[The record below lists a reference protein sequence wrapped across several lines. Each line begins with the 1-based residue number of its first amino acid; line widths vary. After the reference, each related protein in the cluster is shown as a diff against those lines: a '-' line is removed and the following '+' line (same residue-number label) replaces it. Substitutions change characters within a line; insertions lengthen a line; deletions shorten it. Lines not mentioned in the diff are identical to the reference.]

1 MNIDRRAALTGIA
14 ATGAALGVASHAH
27 AHAGGTSP
35 RSVQDP
41 TKGGRYNPP
50 MEAARPQTLNG
61 LLLNQE
67 RARAVLEEAK
77 VDLLICSGK
86 ENYYYLTGHRGG
98 AHLLGYNAG
107 IDLATLSAHDDGK
120 PTMFTSHVG
129 MYFQGTAQKQLDLIN
144 VQPIGFPASYPGFL
158 ALTDPVEIANA
169 PANPFAIRRN
179 TLHPESPSEIYR
191 HGLLTNESADIRGSL
206 EAALLKQLLDNPLP
220 NKTIAIDDHRI
231 RALLD
236 RSGMDINFVDGE
248 SLVRRIRIQKTPMEL
263 ELMRYAATANAAA
276 GRAAAMSVR
285 DGATF
290 DDLRSEFWKECANRH
305 TTGTYMMIDTL
316 MTRMSTGEIKEGRSF
331 LIDCVST
338 YMGYHGDYGRTVC
351 VGEPNREMTAII
363 AALSTTWDRLREEL
377 KLGMRFSEIFEI
389 GKKLYAD
396 TNIDVGFNVAPHTIG
411 LHHSDDENIA
421 GFGSYQKADIA
432 LEENMVLSIDMPL
445 LDSGLGGTAHLED
458 LVIMTKD
465 GPELINDSSDRFI
478 VV

>member
-1 MNIDRRAALTGIA
+1 MNIDRRSALTGLA
-14 ATGAALGVASHAH
+14 ASGAAIGLATQTNAGNASEN
-27 AHAGGTSP
+27 
-35 RSVQDP
+35 SVYDSTQ
-41 TKGGRYNPP
+41 GGRFQPP
-50 MEAARPQTLNG
+50 FEANRPIALNG

-67 RARAVLEEAK
+67 RARAVLEEAQ
-77 VDLLICSGK
+77 VDLLICSGS
-86 ENYYYLTGHRGG
+86 ENFYYLTGHRGG
-98 AHLLGYNAG
+98 SHLLGYNAG
-107 IDLATLSAHDDGK
+107 IALASLSAHDDGK

-129 MYFQGTAQKQLDLIN
+129 MYFQGTAQEQLDLIN
-144 VQPIGFPASYPGFL
+144 VRPIGIPADFPGFL

-169 PANPFAIRRN
+169 PALPFGTRRH
-179 TLHPESPSEIYR
+179 TLHPETASETYR
-191 HGLLTNESADIRGSL
+191 HGILTRESADIRGSL

-231 RALLD
+231 RSLLE
-236 RSGMDINFVDGE
+236 RSGTDLKFVDGE
-248 SLVRRIRIQKTPMEL
+248 SLIRKIRIQKTPMEL

-305 TTGTYMMIDTL
+305 NTGHYMMIDTL
-316 MTRMSTGEIKEGRSF
+316 MTRASTGEIKEGRSF

-351 VGEPNREMTAII
+351 VGAPNRDMSAII
-363 AALSTTWDRLREEL
+363 GALSTTWDRLREGL
-377 KLGMRFSEIFEI
+377 TLGMRFSEVIEL
-389 GKKLYAD
+389 GKRLYAD
-396 TNIDVGFNVAPHTIG
+396 TNIDVAFNVSPHTIG

-421 GFGSYQKADIA
+421 GFGNYRKADIA

-458 LVIMTKD
+458 LVIMTRD